1 MEMRKIMSE
10 QTVRKIRLKGHET
23 FILREGWLAKG
34 LKAVSDN
41 PKVFS
46 EYAGADALGVGTNM
60 AKAIRYWLRAG
71 GVTAESKGE
80 VRLSAMGRLIKEY
93 DAYFEDIFTMWLIH
107 AGIACNAELAT
118 SWYVIFN
125 KIGNEEYTKDELCD
139 VLMRE
144 LKAYSMQ
151 QELPESSVLA
161 DVTAIINM
169 YSRDKNVDYDPEE
182 KKVSPFSELTLLKR
196 NGITYKKYMPAQEIL
211 PDMAVLFLIRRYF
224 ENEKTDSVSIDTLLK
239 GDMLP
244 GKIYNLNRVA
254 LNFYLDK
261 LASDG
266 YIAVNRTAGLDMVY
280 SMSTI
285 TPEKVIEKYY
295 LDKLEGQRG

>member
-1 MEMRKIMSE
+1 
-10 QTVRKIRLKGHET
+10 
-23 FILREGWLAKG
+23 
-34 LKAVSDN
+34 
-41 PKVFS
+41 
-46 EYAGADALGVGTNM
+46 
-60 AKAIRYWLRAG
+60 
-71 GVTAESKGE
+71 
-80 VRLSAMGRLIKEY
+80 
-93 DAYFEDIFTMWLIH
+93 
-107 AGIACNAELAT
+107 
-118 SWYVIFN
+118 
-125 KIGNEEYTKDELCD
+125 
-139 VLMRE
+139 MRE

>member
-1 MEMRKIMSE
+1 MRKIMSE

-71 GVTAESKGE
+71 GVAAESKGE

-118 SWYVIFN
+118 SWYVFFN

>member
-1 MEMRKIMSE
+1 MRKIMSE

-118 SWYVIFN
+118 SWYVFFN

-161 DVTAIINM
+161 DATAIINM
-169 YSRDKNVDYDPEE
+169 YLRDKNVDYDPEE

-254 LNFYLDK
+254 LNYYLDK

>member
-1 MEMRKIMSE
+1 MSE

-266 YIAVNRTAGLDMVY
+266 YIAVNRTAGLGFRTN
-280 SMSTI
+280 SIMS
-285 TPEKVIEKYY
+285 
-295 LDKLEGQRG
+295 

>member
-1 MEMRKIMSE
+1 MSE

-118 SWYVIFN
+118 SWYVFFN
-125 KIGNEEYTKDELCD
+125 KIGNEEYTKDELCE

>member
-1 MEMRKIMSE
+1 MSE

-80 VRLSAMGRLIKEY
+80 VRLSAMGRLIKKY
-93 DAYFEDIFTMWLIH
+93 DAYFEDIFTIWLIH

>member
-1 MEMRKIMSE
+1 MRKIMSE

-118 SWYVIFN
+118 SWYVFFN

-151 QELPESSVLA
+151 QEFPESSVLA

-254 LNFYLDK
+254 LNYYLDK

>member
-1 MEMRKIMSE
+1 MSE

-254 LNFYLDK
+254 LNYYLDK

>member
-1 MEMRKIMSE
+1 MSE

-118 SWYVIFN
+118 SWYVFFY

-224 ENEKTDSVSIDTLLK
+224 ENETTDSVSIDTLLK

>member
-1 MEMRKIMSE
+1 MEKRKIMSE

-118 SWYVIFN
+118 SWYVFFN

-295 LDKLEGQRG
+295 LDKLDGQRG

>member
-1 MEMRKIMSE
+1 MSE

-107 AGIACNAELAT
+107 ASIACNAELAT
-118 SWYVIFN
+118 SWYVFFN

>member
-1 MEMRKIMSE
+1 MRKIMSE

-107 AGIACNAELAT
+107 ASIACNAELAT
-118 SWYVIFN
+118 SWYVFFN

>member
-34 LKAVSDN
+34 LKTVSDN

-118 SWYVIFN
+118 SWYVFFN

-161 DVTAIINM
+161 DATAIINM
-169 YSRDKNVDYDPEE
+169 YLRDKNVDYDPEE

-254 LNFYLDK
+254 LNYYLDK

>member
-1 MEMRKIMSE
+1 MSE
-10 QTVRKIRLKGHET
+10 KAVKIRLKGHET

-34 LKAVSDN
+34 LRAVYEN

-71 GVTAESKGE
+71 KITVESKGE
-80 VRLSAMGRLIKEY
+80 VKLSPLGKLIKKY
-93 DAYFEDIFTMWLIH
+93 DEYFEDDFTLWIVH
-107 AGIACNAELAT
+107 ANLACNAELAT
-118 SWYVIFN
+118 SWYVFFN
-125 KIGNEEYTKDELCD
+125 RIGNEEYTKDELEEA
-139 VLMRE
+139 MFRE
-144 LKAYSMQ
+144 IKVYAK
-151 QELPESSVLA
+151 QEIPQSSVAA

-169 YSRDKNVDYDPEE
+169 YSREKNVDYDPEE
-182 KKVSPFSELTLLKR
+182 KKISPFSSLSLLKR
-196 NGITYKKYMPAQEIL
+196 NNGVCKKYMPEQESL
-211 PDMAVLFLIRRYF
+211 SDMAVLYLIREYF
-224 ENEKTDSVSIDTLLK
+224 ENENTDSVSIDTLLR

-244 GKIYNLNRVA
+244 GKIYNLNRVN

-261 LASDG
+261 LASEG

-280 SMSTI
+280 AQTGI

-295 LDKLEGQRG
+295 LDR

>member
-1 MEMRKIMSE
+1 MSE

-118 SWYVIFN
+118 SWYVFFN

-161 DVTAIINM
+161 DATAIINM

>member
-107 AGIACNAELAT
+107 ASIACNAELAT
-118 SWYVIFN
+118 SWYVFFN

>member
-1 MEMRKIMSE
+1 MSE

-34 LKAVSDN
+34 LKTVSDN

-118 SWYVIFN
+118 SWYVFFN

-161 DVTAIINM
+161 DATAIINM
-169 YSRDKNVDYDPEE
+169 YLRDKNVDYDPEE

-254 LNFYLDK
+254 LNYYLDK

>member
-1 MEMRKIMSE
+1 MSE

-118 SWYVIFN
+118 SWYVFFY

>member
-1 MEMRKIMSE
+1 MSE

-118 SWYVIFN
+118 SWYVFFN

-182 KKVSPFSELTLLKR
+182 KKASPFSELTLLKR

>member
-80 VRLSAMGRLIKEY
+80 VRLSAMGRLIKKY
-93 DAYFEDIFTMWLIH
+93 DAYFEDIFTIWLIH

>member
-1 MEMRKIMSE
+1 MRKIMSE

-211 PDMAVLFLIRRYF
+211 SDMAVLFLIRRYF

>member
-1 MEMRKIMSE
+1 MSE

-93 DAYFEDIFTMWLIH
+93 DAYFEDVFTMWLIH
-107 AGIACNAELAT
+107 SGIACNAELAT
-118 SWYVIFN
+118 SWYVFFN

-224 ENEKTDSVSIDTLLK
+224 ENEKTDSVSIDILLK

-254 LNFYLDK
+254 LNYYLDK

>member
-93 DAYFEDIFTMWLIH
+93 VPTLRYI
-107 AGIACNAELAT
+107 
-118 SWYVIFN
+118 YVD
-125 KIGNEEYTKDELCD
+125 GL
-139 VLMRE
+139 
-144 LKAYSMQ
+144 
-151 QELPESSVLA
+151 
-161 DVTAIINM
+161 
-169 YSRDKNVDYDPEE
+169 
-182 KKVSPFSELTLLKR
+182 
-196 NGITYKKYMPAQEIL
+196 YMPVRWQCESC
-211 PDMAVLFLIRRYF
+211 Y
-224 ENEKTDSVSIDTLLK
+224 
-239 GDMLP
+239 
-244 GKIYNLNRVA
+244 
-254 LNFYLDK
+254 K
-261 LASDG
+261 LVC
-266 YIAVNRTAGLDMVY
+266 IF
-280 SMSTI
+280 
-285 TPEKVIEKYY
+285 
-295 LDKLEGQRG
+295 

>member
-1 MEMRKIMSE
+1 MSE

-118 SWYVIFN
+118 SWYVFFN

-244 GKIYNLNRVA
+244 GKVYNLNRVA

>member
-1 MEMRKIMSE
+1 MRKIMSE

-107 AGIACNAELAT
+107 AGIACNTELAT
-118 SWYVIFN
+118 SWYVFFN

-211 PDMAVLFLIRRYF
+211 PNMAVLFLIRRYF

>member
-1 MEMRKIMSE
+1 MSE

>member
-1 MEMRKIMSE
+1 MRKIMSE

-118 SWYVIFN
+118 SWYVFFN

-244 GKIYNLNRVA
+244 GKVYNLNRVA

-285 TPEKVIEKYY
+285 TPDKVIEKYY

>member
-1 MEMRKIMSE
+1 MSE

-118 SWYVIFN
+118 SWYVFFN

-151 QELPESSVLA
+151 QELPESSDLA

-244 GKIYNLNRVA
+244 GKVYNLNRVA

>member
-1 MEMRKIMSE
+1 MRKIMSE

-107 AGIACNAELAT
+107 ASIACNAELAT
-118 SWYVIFN
+118 SWYVFFN

-254 LNFYLDK
+254 LNYYLDK

>member
-1 MEMRKIMSE
+1 MSE

-118 SWYVIFN
+118 SWYVFFN

-211 PDMAVLFLIRRYF
+211 PDLAVLFLIRRYF

>member
-1 MEMRKIMSE
+1 MRKIMSE

-34 LKAVSDN
+34 LKTVSDN

-118 SWYVIFN
+118 SWYVFFN

-161 DVTAIINM
+161 DATAIINM
-169 YSRDKNVDYDPEE
+169 YLRDKNVDYDPEE

-254 LNFYLDK
+254 LNYYLDK

>member
-1 MEMRKIMSE
+1 MSE

-118 SWYVIFN
+118 SWYVFFN

-211 PDMAVLFLIRRYF
+211 PDMAVLFLFR
-224 ENEKTDSVSIDTLLK
+224 
-239 GDMLP
+239 
-244 GKIYNLNRVA
+244 
-254 LNFYLDK
+254 
-261 LASDG
+261 
-266 YIAVNRTAGLDMVY
+266 
-280 SMSTI
+280 
-285 TPEKVIEKYY
+285 
-295 LDKLEGQRG
+295 

>member
-1 MEMRKIMSE
+1 MSE

-118 SWYVIFN
+118 SWYVFFN

>member
-1 MEMRKIMSE
+1 MSE

-118 SWYVIFN
+118 SWYVFFN

-161 DVTAIINM
+161 DVTTIINM

>member
-1 MEMRKIMSE
+1 MSE

-60 AKAIRYWLRAG
+60 AKAIRYWLRVG

-118 SWYVIFN
+118 SWYVFFN